1 MQWFNKK
8 LKNKNVHMYIAKDLN
23 DLVIGQVRF
32 DYVNIKKKY
41 SVDISIDECA
51 RGYGIGKLLL
61 KKAINKIPCNKLK
74 SKNFFAQVL
83 NKNIAS
89 HKLFL
94 DCNFYKN
101 KTNNKFTEYEYNI
114 N

>member
-1 MQWFNKK
+1 
-8 LKNKNVHMYIAKDLN
+8 MYIAKDLN

-32 DYVNIKKKY
+32 DYVNPKNKY
-41 SVDISIDECA
+41 SVDISIDKCA

-61 KKAINKIPCNKLK
+61 KKAINKIPYNKLK

-83 NKNIAS
+83 NRNTAS

-94 DCNFYKN
+94 DCNFSKN